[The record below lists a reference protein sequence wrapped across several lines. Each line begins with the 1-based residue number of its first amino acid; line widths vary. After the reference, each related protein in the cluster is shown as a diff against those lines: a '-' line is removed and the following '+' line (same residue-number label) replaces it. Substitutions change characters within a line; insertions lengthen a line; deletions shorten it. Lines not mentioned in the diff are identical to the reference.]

1 MIVFGYLMAFV
12 YIGLGISLF
21 WPEVFSGI
29 PKNIKLTFA
38 LFFISYGLFRFVKMR
53 PKKNETDD

>member
-1 MIVFGYLMAFV
+1 MAFV
-12 YIGLGISLF
+12 YIVLGISLF

-38 LFFISYGLFRFVKMR
+38 LFFISYGLFRLVKMR
-53 PKKNETDD
+53 PKKNETTD